1 MMSLE
6 EKIEQAVRRKVS
18 SWDLDSLVEYVVED
32 LFNYYY
38 NHADPDDLE
47 TLMKEEGNTDD

>member
-1 MMSLE
+1 MSLE